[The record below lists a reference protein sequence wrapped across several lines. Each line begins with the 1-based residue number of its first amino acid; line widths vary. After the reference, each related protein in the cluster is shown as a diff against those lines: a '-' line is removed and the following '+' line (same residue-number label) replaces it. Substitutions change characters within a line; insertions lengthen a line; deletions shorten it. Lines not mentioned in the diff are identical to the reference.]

1 MFLLI
6 VLSIISFSVLFSR
19 IVFSFFLLYN
29 TKSTA
34 LKKEEYQQ
42 NEGILVK
49 MTKSAFVSI
58 IGRPSTG
65 KSTLLNT
72 LCGEKVS
79 IVSPVPQTTRNKIR
93 GILTSKEGQLVFLDT
108 PGFHQSERKFNQYMT
123 AVITEAIEESDLV
136 LYLIDA
142 NRPPGEE
149 EEKIIATLT
158 PHLDRLIV
166 GINKID
172 LPESKPEEMKVFLE
186 KKFLE
191 SSASAAPPIRTISAL
206 SGEGTEGL
214 LADLYRLAPEG
225 ELMYPEEYYTDQE
238 PEFRI
243 AEIIREYAMAKV
255 RQEVPHSLYVEIA
268 DMEMKGKTQ
277 EELWVRA
284 FLVLERESQ
293 KGFLIGR
300 GGETIKSIRKSSAK
314 EINRLFPYSVHLDL
328 RVKVNKKWRKKD
340 PLLKRLT
347 R

>member
-1 MFLLI
+1 
-6 VLSIISFSVLFSR
+6 
-19 IVFSFFLLYN
+19 
-29 TKSTA
+29 
-34 LKKEEYQQ
+34 
-42 NEGILVK
+42 
-49 MTKSAFVSI
+49 MTKSAFVSLV
-58 IGRPSTG
+58 GRPSTG

-72 LCGEKVS
+72 LCGEKIS

-93 GILTSKEGQLVFLDT
+93 GILTREEGQLVFLDT
-108 PGFHQSERKFNQYMT
+108 PGFHQSERKFNRYMT

-136 LYLIDA
+136 LYLLDSA
-142 NRPPGEE
+142 RPPGEE
-149 EEKIIATLT
+149 EEKIITALL
-158 PHLDRLIV
+158 PHLNRLVV

-172 LPESKPEEMKVFLE
+172 LEKSKSEETKAFVE
-186 KKFLE
+186 KNFRE
-191 SSASAAPPIRTISAL
+191 SSSPGLPPIHPISAL
-206 SGEGTEGL
+206 SGDGTEAL
-214 LADLYRLAPEG
+214 LADLFRLAPEG

-243 AEIIREYAMAKV
+243 AEIIREFAIAKV
-255 RQEVPHSLYVEIA
+255 RQEVPHALYVEIA
-268 DMEMKGKTQ
+268 DMEMQKGPPEK
-277 EELWVRA
+277 LWVRA

-300 GGETIKSIRKSSAK
+300 AGETIKSIRKSSAK